1 MSWTVKASAAF
12 WETVRPFRDKYPR
25 QEYVEIIKTIRE
37 AIAELAQ
44 SGEVQETGWNEHRL
58 ELSPYN
64 DGQHFELHVHGDDVL
79 VVYFKRERKHII
91 RMVGVYDHRSIPSE

>member
-25 QEYVEIIKTIRE
+25 QEYVEIIKTIR
-37 AIAELAQ
+37 
-44 SGEVQETGWNEHRL
+44 QETGWNEHRL

-91 RMVGVYDHRSIPSE
+91 RMVGVYDHRAIPSE